1 MINVTQRISDLLWGV
16 YGQHAWDAAA
26 GPSTLDLTNKLCA
39 LLVQL
44 RRQPDE
50 LVLDAGCGT
59 GRYAVAFA
67 DAGFRVIG
75 IDCAAGMIRAANKK
89 ISVQHTQRLVF
100 QQVSLFDTLPYNDAT
115 FDHIVCV
122 SVLQLL
128 RNPLS
133 TLCELTRILKP
144 QGDLTVVHFPRPNHS
159 HRCSVSDT
167 VRIAP
172 RRGPIVPALFRNLK
186 SFLERVGFGRDFS
199 YEDLRDLVDQANLK
213 VVIEERTNP
222 IVIVAVRQ

>member
-1 MINVTQRISDLLWGV
+1 MISVTQRISDLLWGV
-16 YGQHAWDAAA
+16 YGQHAWDSAA
-26 GPSTLDLTNKLCA
+26 GSSTLDLINKLSA

-44 RRQPDE
+44 RKQPDE

-59 GRYAVAFA
+59 GRFAVAFA
-67 DAGFRVIG
+67 DAGFCVIG
-75 IDCAAGMIRAANKK
+75 IDSAAGMIRAAKEK

-100 QQVSLFDTLPYNDAT
+100 QQVSLSDTLPYNDAT

-133 TLCELTRILKP
+133 ALRELTRILKP
-144 QGDLTVVHFPRPNHS
+144 QGDLTVVHFPRPNHG

-172 RRGPIVPALFRNLK
+172 RPGPTLPILLRNLK
-186 SFLERVGFGRDFS
+186 SFLERVGSGRGFS
-199 YEDLRDLVDQANLK
+199 YEELRHLVDQVDLK
-213 VVIEERTNP
+213 VVIEERDSP
-222 IVIVAVRQ
+222 IVVVAVRQ

>member
-1 MINVTQRISDLLWGV
+1 MTNKTQRISDLLWGV
-16 YGQHAWDAAA
+16 YGQYAWDSAA
-26 GPSTLDLTNKLCA
+26 GPSTLDLINKVSEH
-39 LLVQL
+39 LVHL
-44 RRQPDE
+44 RKQPDE

-67 DAGFRVIG
+67 NAGFRVIG
-75 IDCAAGMIRAANKK
+75 IDSAAGMIRSANKK

-133 TLCELTRILKP
+133 TLREITRILKP
-144 QGDLTVVHFPRPNHS
+144 QGDLTVVHFPRQNHS

-172 RRGPIVPALFRNLK
+172 RRGPIVPILLRNLK
-186 SFLERVGFGRDFS
+186 GFLERLGFSRDFS
-199 YEDLRDLVDQANLK
+199 YEELRHLVGQVNLK
-213 VVIEERTNP
+213 VVIEERNSP
-222 IVIVAVRQ
+222 IILVAVRQ

>member
-16 YGQHAWDAAA
+16 YGQHAWDSAA
-26 GPSTLDLTNKLCA
+26 GASTLDLINKLTA
-39 LLVQL
+39 LLAQL

-67 DAGFRVIG
+67 NAGFRVIG
-75 IDCAAGMIRAANKK
+75 IDSAAGMIRAANKK

-100 QQVSLFDTLPYNDAT
+100 QQVSLLDTLPYNDAT

-133 TLCELTRILKP
+133 TLRELTRILKP

-172 RRGPIVPALFRNLK
+172 RRGPIVPILLRKLK
-186 SFLERVGFGRDFS
+186 SFLERVGFGRGLS
-199 YEDLRDLVDQANLK
+199 YEELRHLVNQINLK
-213 VVIEERTNP
+213 VVIEERNSP
-222 IVIVAVRQ
+222 VILVAVRR